1 MKKRL
6 LSLLLVFVMVCG
18 MLPMTALA
26 SNDDLTAQCTNYT
39 VSFAVSG
46 ATVKIG
52 TATPNGDNGTLELV
66 VADVTGTSVT
76 VTPTFSNFSVA
87 PMLTFDSTSLS
98 VNVSTGSG
106 TATSNVVKRLQNGQP
121 MGAMGSWTI
130 NVTVDNGDGGSG
142 DTPPAADAA
151 DPIDITMTFADGGQ
165 IVEVD
170 DQKIYNAEV
179 TVPDL
184 NEDGKLTIGEAFAAF
199 HNMYYTGGAEAGYT
213 ETSNESV
220 TGWVTNF
227 WGKGSTRFSYALN
240 YGWAHST
247 QDEIGAGDQLTAYF
261 GQATDYLD
269 LLTWFD
275 EESYVAEAGVEK
287 EFSVNGI
294 SIYKS
299 GETGN
304 ATAVPDGATV
314 TVYDNTG
321 AVVSALTAT
330 TDEHGEFS
338 ITFPDEGAYSIVV
351 GGTCSYTCNGA
362 GTSGAPVVPAYCEVI
377 VKPAMTFT
385 TDLSESEVVYKAGAD
400 AAQLSVEA
408 VRTVEPDAEVSYQWY
423 SNTTN
428 STESGT
434 VISGETSA
442 NYTPSTAA
450 AGTTYYYVVASC
462 DNLSASSKIA
472 KVTVKENSLPAL
484 KGEANKTVSIF
495 KGDSHTWTMSDLFT
509 DADEDPLTCKV
520 QLFDAE
526 GNPLGGE
533 VTVENG
539 TYTYTPVDTAEGY
552 RLKFYAS
559 DDGGTIWSEAVYT
572 AVIALK
578 EKVEYTIVTGDTD
591 SPNKYLSRITE
602 CVISGSNVI
611 AAEVTDSGKVWN
623 ITLSADTDKT
633 AALTYNITVEGSY
646 ASNCYV
652 SFNGA
657 DGVKVSSNA
666 VSFSGVPVWD
676 GNNTAT
682 VTFQTRYN
690 NRTNNSSRMRT
701 YTLNLSIDDG
711 VNDAPY
717 LKGDATA
724 SHDMRVGETYSLD
737 LGTVFGDKDSMDV
750 SYAVSVNDA
759 DAVAA
764 EKAYSYVPD
773 AADTVTLTFTA
784 NDGSLTSDTY
794 TVTLNVRE
802 NAAPTLNGDA
812 SGAGEVCKALTY
824 TLDLAPLFT
833 DADGDALT
841 YSYTVNG
848 GEATSTAAS
857 FSYVPAEVGPY
868 TIAFTATDA
877 KGAVSPV
884 YTLTLTATENPAP
897 TLKVESTGE
906 AAVDQYSAW
915 TLNLGTIFADNEG
928 DSLTYTVSI
937 DGADAVSAAAS
948 YSLTPDTNVEKTLV
962 FQAKDKAGNL
972 SPTYTVTL
980 TVNYVA
986 RTTIETG
993 CVKHAGNF
1001 DGWLSKVT
1009 VTGAEVTEYKWRGG
1023 SGHDETKDASHELYV
1038 LLDPATADNAVL
1050 ELAYALGG
1058 NTRQVKYKTTPP
1070 ASVELV
1076 GGTATVSV
1084 TTQYSRMASWVTTRN
1099 YTLHFTNKAN
1109 TAPAASPAEG
1119 TYEAFV
1125 SENYEVNLSSI
1136 FSDADGH
1143 PLRYTLSVNGGE
1155 SVAVDAAYSEQ
1166 LNTPGTFSYV
1176 FTATDIWGAKATYT
1190 VALTAKLSNEV
1201 YNVTVNVPEDV
1212 SPTFYYT
1219 EDAQEGSE
1227 LTAQAAENVY
1237 TVQVPAN
1244 ISTIS
1249 WRADGMGMSTAV
1261 SAENNSLTLYKTDY
1275 VVKAGDDTDA
1285 DAVVTVKYGEAT
1297 AAGNNNSFLLLSAG
1311 AYTVSAVPSSGYT
1324 AAWRNVELTEQA
1336 AVAGATAINLEYRGV
1351 GFTVPD
1357 FAQVY
1362 VCAANTRQGY
1372 PTTEIQPSRI
1382 ETNGTDGTKVCYYV
1396 LNNGTIYEYRVFV
1409 PETIENSDQYVTYV
1423 GMFKKAENSA
1433 FTVTAAQLEDSDNG
1447 RKTVDHELTPYSRA
1461 ETLDMANVA
1470 DLYMNVNAQGYLKL
1484 SQGQTKDL
1492 YTARSWWATNCGGW
1506 ALNTYYFLEPDYT
1519 YTVVGLDGQPST
1531 DVVTIDEN
1539 GKIKAV
1545 GDGTAIVLVTY
1556 DAMNTKIEEALF
1568 TESGPETPRENGFYS
1583 AIWPENTGVFV
1594 VSVGAEDSGI
1604 TTGMTINEDR
1614 GTPGKYAGK
1623 NVDAEHD
1630 VIYFL
1635 GSQGEYTFTPGTEG
1649 VTVSVANPAISNNV
1663 LSFNGFVELT
1673 ANTDGSVTVPLTAGR
1688 NIVKVEKDGKAE
1700 YQVITAKSVSVTVN
1714 GKPFAEATVAPG
1726 DTVTVVFD
1734 TLYNP
1739 VNRLALYNTGAAV
1752 VYSDV
1757 SGYPGKTA
1765 GNYNGGMGFYFFAS
1779 NAPHQTV
1786 ANFNQVGT
1794 DGSSY
1799 GNYAVKLGATL
1810 TVPQDFNEAY
1820 FTLTDGAFYVSGFS
1834 KFTFGQHREVMGQ
1847 APNSSGGS
1855 NNIYS
1860 YFGRLPDISIPAATL
1875 ESIEVTS
1882 QPTKTTYNIGDVFD
1896 PAGMVVTGTYSN
1908 SAGRFTQA
1916 VAGYTFDTNAFTE
1929 VGEKVLTITY
1939 EGKTTT
1945 LTVTV
1950 EDVTLEKIEV
1960 TTPPTKTTYI
1970 VGDSFDPA
1978 GMLVTATYSDESTED
1993 VTAQVS
1999 CTPATFEEAGQ
2010 QTVTV
2015 SYGSKTTTL
2024 TVTVENPALEKIE
2037 VTTDPAKTSYTVG
2050 DSFNPAGMVVTA
2062 TYSNHTTKAVTG
2074 YTYDT
2079 AAFAEAGDKTVII
2092 SYTEDGVTKTATI
2105 VVTVTASGSGSG
2117 GTQKPTYDS
2126 ITVYMTFVDE
2136 GNIMVYGDSVTVY
2149 DEDEDGQYTIGNAFA
2164 ALHRDYYSGGENG
2177 YAEVSNANV
2186 TGWVSKFWGERTT
2199 TFSYLRNY
2207 SWVSSTKQTIRE
2219 GDTISAFNG
2228 EDSVSYSDL
2237 FTWFD
2242 SDSYSASTGT
2252 EKTFT
2257 VHGIN
2262 VMGSGP
2268 SGDLLAAP
2276 NGATVKVYKG
2286 GKALSEL
2293 ATTVDENGRFAVTFP
2308 EAGTY
2313 TIKVSGTAYYGSYSY
2328 SGAPVVPSQCTVY
2341 VSGTGTGTGTGTGA
2355 GTETG
2360 TGTTVSVSGDD
2371 HTIHVDATV
2380 EGAKATIDEVDP
2392 SDLNK
2397 VVGNHVN
2404 TGTVTIDFSGLESE
2418 EAITTV
2424 EIPAAAI
2431 KQIAEAVN
2439 DPKNDAHSLEIVLSD
2454 GASIEFDAAA
2464 LKEKASQAKG
2474 ADITVSIVSSDEA
2487 KLSSKQTQAVGK
2499 RPAYDINVTSG
2510 GKYISDMGGKIT
2522 VHAPYVLKGDEKA
2535 RGIVVYYV
2543 DDNGNKERC
2552 ETSYD
2557 PIKKRVN
2564 WKTDHL
2570 SLYMIGYDETLV
2582 NNPFIDVTETAY
2594 YFDAVLWAVDEG
2606 ITNGTSATTFSPDA
2620 SCTRAQM
2627 VTFLWRAAGSPK
2639 ATATTCV
2646 FTDVDKDAYYY
2657 EALLWAIE
2665 TKLTN
2670 GTSAT
2675 TFSPDAIC
2683 TRGQMATFLY
2693 RNAKTPVV
2701 TGTHAFTDVKV
2712 DAYYND
2718 AVIWAAAEGITVGT
2732 SATTFSPDA
2741 DCTRG
2746 QMVTF
2751 LYRYLGEEK

>member
-1 MKKRL
+1 MKKRI
-6 LSLLLVFVMVCG
+6 LSLLLVFVMLCG
-18 MLPMTALA
+18 MLPVTAA
-26 SNDDLTAQCTNYT
+26 AADNTATLTDTFLGSANAT
-39 VSFAVSG
+39 VTFSVSG
-46 ATVKIG
+46 ATVSSYSYAADTNTMSI
-52 TATPNGDNGTLELV
+52 V
-66 VADVTGTSVT
+66 VTDVTNTNVT
-76 VTPTFSNFSVA
+76 LNAAT
-87 PMLTFDSTSLS
+87 TSLRFTPES
-98 VNVSTGSG
+98 ASVDVSSGSGSVQFRIFGQTPQQGENIIVNVTKIDGS
-106 TATSNVVKRLQNGQP
+106 
-121 MGAMGSWTI
+121 
-130 NVTVDNGDGGSG
+130 GGSG
-142 DTPPAADAA
+142 GEGAADS
-151 DPIDITMTFADGGQ
+151 INITMTFADGGQ

-170 DQKIYNAEV
+170 NQKLYNAEV
-179 TVPDL
+179 EVSDR
-184 NEDGKLTIGEAFAAF
+184 NNDGKLTIGEAFAAF
-199 HNMYYTGGAEAGYT
+199 HDMYYTGGAEAGYA
-213 ETSNESV
+213 ETSNDSV

-227 WGKGSTRFSYALN
+227 WGKSSTCFSYALN

-247 QDEIGAGDQLTAYF
+247 QDEIKADDQLTAYF

-269 LLTWFD
+269 LLVWFD
-275 EESYVAEAGVEK
+275 EESYMAEAGTELG
-287 EFSVNGI
+287 FSVNGI

-299 GETGN
+299 GENGN
-304 ATAVPDGATV
+304 ARAVPVGATV
-314 TVYDNTG
+314 KVYDDNNE
-321 AVVSALTAT
+321 VVQSLTAV
-330 TDEHGEFS
+330 TDEYGEFS
-338 ITFPDEGAYSIVV
+338 ITFPAAGIYSVV
-351 GGTCSYTCNGA
+351 VDGTCSYTCNSVP
-362 GTSGAPVVPAYCEVI
+362 TSDAPVVPAWCEV
-377 VKPAMTFT
+377 VVQPALTFT
-385 TDLSESEVVYKAGAD
+385 TDLSESEVSYKVGDA
-400 AAQLSVEA
+400 AAQLSVKA
-408 VRTVEPDAEVSYQWY
+408 TRTMEPASEVSYQWY

-428 STESGT
+428 STEDGAA
-434 VISGETSA
+434 IEAAASA

-462 DNLSASSKIA
+462 GNLSATSKIA
-472 KVTVKENSLPAL
+472 KITVRENALPAL
-484 KGEANKTVSIF
+484 KGEANETVSVF
-495 KGDSHTWTMSDLFT
+495 KGDSYTWTMSDLFT
-509 DADEDPLTCKV
+509 DEDGDALTYKV
-520 QLFDAE
+520 QICDTDGEA
-526 GNPLGGE
+526 LGSE
-533 VTVENG
+533 ETVENG
-539 TYTYTPVDTAEGY
+539 TYTYTPGENAGGY

-559 DDGGTIWSEAVYT
+559 DDGGATWSDALYT

-578 EKVEYTIVTGDTD
+578 EKVEYTIITNDTD
-591 SPNKYLSRITE
+591 SPDSYLSRITE
-602 CVISGSNVI
+602 CVISGPKVI
-611 AAEVTDSGKVWN
+611 AAEVTDAGKVWN
-623 ITLSADTDKT
+623 ITLPSGTDKT
-633 AALTYNITVEGSY
+633 AALTYNITVAGPKSSSSY
-646 ASNCYV
+646 SVAFNSTNYNDKV
-652 SFNGA
+652 AITDWKISFT
-657 DGVKVSSNA
+657 
-666 VSFSGVPVWD
+666 GVPDWKED
-676 GNNTAT
+676 GTAT
-682 VTFQTRYN
+682 VTFKTFYSNGKTDSR
-690 NRTNNSSRMRT
+690 NRL
-701 YTLNLSIDDG
+701 YTLNLTIDDG

-717 LKGDATA
+717 LKGDASA

-737 LGTVFGDKDSMDV
+737 LGTIFGDKDSFV
-750 SYAVSVNDA
+750 SYNVSVNGA
-759 DAVAA
+759 EAIAA
-764 EKAYSYVPD
+764 EKAYSYVPT
-773 AADTVTLTFTA
+773 AAGTVTLVFTA
-784 NDGSLTSDTY
+784 NDGSLIS
-794 TVTLNVRE
+794 N
-802 NAAPTLNGDA
+802 
-812 SGAGEVCKALTY
+812 S
-824 TLDLAPLFT
+824 
-833 DADGDALT
+833 
-841 YSYTVNG
+841 
-848 GEATSTAAS
+848 
-857 FSYVPAEVGPY
+857 
-868 TIAFTATDA
+868 
-877 KGAVSPV
+877 
-884 YTLTLTATENPAP
+884 
-897 TLKVESTGE
+897 
-906 AAVDQYSAW
+906 
-915 TLNLGTIFADNEG
+915 
-928 DSLTYTVSI
+928 
-937 DGADAVSAAAS
+937 
-948 YSLTPDTNVEKTLV
+948 
-962 FQAKDKAGNL
+962 
-972 SPTYTVTL
+972 YTVTL

-1058 NTRQVKYKTTPP
+1058 NTGQVKYKTTPP

-1109 TAPAASPAEG
+1109 TAPAASPAED

-1125 SENYEVNLSSI
+1125 SENYEVDLSSI

-1249 WRADGMGMSTAV
+1249 WRADGMGMSAAV

-1336 AVAGATAINLEYRGV
+1336 AVAGETAINLEYRGV
-1351 GFTVPD
+1351 GFTVPA

-1447 RKTVDHELTPYSRA
+1447 RKTVDHELTPYSSA

-1506 ALNTYYFLEPDYT
+1506 AMNTYYFLEPDYT

-1568 TESGPETPRENGFYS
+1568 TESGPETPSENGFYS

-1604 TTGMTINEDR
+1604 TTGMTINEDK

-1786 ANFNQVGT
+1786 ANFNQVGN

-1799 GNYAVKLGATL
+1799 GNYAVNLGATL

-1855 NNIYS
+1855 SNIYS

-2499 RPAYDINVTSG
+2499 RPSYDINVTSG

>member
-1 MKKRL
+1 M
-6 LSLLLVFVMVCG
+6 
-18 MLPMTALA
+18 
-26 SNDDLTAQCTNYT
+26 
-39 VSFAVSG
+39 
-46 ATVKIG
+46 
-52 TATPNGDNGTLELV
+52 
-66 VADVTGTSVT
+66 
-76 VTPTFSNFSVA
+76 
-87 PMLTFDSTSLS
+87 
-98 VNVSTGSG
+98 
-106 TATSNVVKRLQNGQP
+106 
-121 MGAMGSWTI
+121 
-130 NVTVDNGDGGSG
+130 
-142 DTPPAADAA
+142 
-151 DPIDITMTFADGGQ
+151 
-165 IVEVD
+165 
-170 DQKIYNAEV
+170 
-179 TVPDL
+179 
-184 NEDGKLTIGEAFAAF
+184 
-199 HNMYYTGGAEAGYT
+199 
-213 ETSNESV
+213 
-220 TGWVTNF
+220 
-227 WGKGSTRFSYALN
+227 
-240 YGWAHST
+240 
-247 QDEIGAGDQLTAYF
+247 
-261 GQATDYLD
+261 
-269 LLTWFD
+269 
-275 EESYVAEAGVEK
+275 
-287 EFSVNGI
+287 
-294 SIYKS
+294 
-299 GETGN
+299 
-304 ATAVPDGATV
+304 
-314 TVYDNTG
+314 
-321 AVVSALTAT
+321 
-330 TDEHGEFS
+330 
-338 ITFPDEGAYSIVV
+338 
-351 GGTCSYTCNGA
+351 
-362 GTSGAPVVPAYCEVI
+362 
-377 VKPAMTFT
+377 
-385 TDLSESEVVYKAGAD
+385 
-400 AAQLSVEA
+400 
-408 VRTVEPDAEVSYQWY
+408 
-423 SNTTN
+423 
-428 STESGT
+428 
-434 VISGETSA
+434 
-442 NYTPSTAA
+442 
-450 AGTTYYYVVASC
+450 
-462 DNLSASSKIA
+462 
-472 KVTVKENSLPAL
+472 
-484 KGEANKTVSIF
+484 
-495 KGDSHTWTMSDLFT
+495 
-509 DADEDPLTCKV
+509 
-520 QLFDAE
+520 
-526 GNPLGGE
+526 
-533 VTVENG
+533 
-539 TYTYTPVDTAEGY
+539 
-552 RLKFYAS
+552 
-559 DDGGTIWSEAVYT
+559 
-572 AVIALK
+572 
-578 EKVEYTIVTGDTD
+578 
-591 SPNKYLSRITE
+591 
-602 CVISGSNVI
+602 
-611 AAEVTDSGKVWN
+611 
-623 ITLSADTDKT
+623 
-633 AALTYNITVEGSY
+633 
-646 ASNCYV
+646 
-652 SFNGA
+652 
-657 DGVKVSSNA
+657 
-666 VSFSGVPVWD
+666 
-676 GNNTAT
+676 
-682 VTFQTRYN
+682 
-690 NRTNNSSRMRT
+690 
-701 YTLNLSIDDG
+701 
-711 VNDAPY
+711 
-717 LKGDATA
+717 
-724 SHDMRVGETYSLD
+724 
-737 LGTVFGDKDSMDV
+737 
-750 SYAVSVNDA
+750 
-759 DAVAA
+759 
-764 EKAYSYVPD
+764 
-773 AADTVTLTFTA
+773 
-784 NDGSLTSDTY
+784 
-794 TVTLNVRE
+794 TLNVRD
-802 NAAPTLNGDA
+802 NAAPTLTGAA
-812 SGAGEVCKALTY
+812 SGTGEVCKALTY
-824 TLDLAPLFT
+824 TLNLAPLFT

-906 AAVDQYSAW
+906 AAVNQYSAW

-948 YSLTPDTNVEKTLV
+948 YSLTPDTDGVKTLV

-1084 TTQYSRMASWVTTRN
+1084 TTQYSHMASWVTTRN

-1125 SENYEVNLSSI
+1125 SENYEVDLSRI

-1249 WRADGMGMSTAV
+1249 WRADGMGMSAAV

-1297 AAGNNNSFLLLSAG
+1297 AAGNNNSFLLLSTG
-1311 AYTVSAVPSSGYT
+1311 TYTVSAVPSSGYT

-1357 FAQVY
+1357 FAEVY

-1382 ETNGTDGTKVCYYV
+1382 ETDGTDGTKVCYYV
-1396 LNNGTIYEYRVFV
+1396 LNNGTVYEYRVFV
-1409 PETIENSDQYVTYV
+1409 PESVENSDQYVTYV
-1423 GMFKKAENSA
+1423 GMFKKAEDSA
-1433 FTVTAAQLEDSDNG
+1433 FTVTAEQLEAGDNG
-1447 RKTVDHELTPYSRA
+1447 RETIDHELTPWSNA

-1492 YTARSWWATNCGGW
+1492 YTARTWWATNCGGW
-1506 ALNTYYFLEPDYT
+1506 AMNTYYFLEPDYH

-1531 DVVTIDEN
+1531 DVITIDEN
-1539 GKIKAV
+1539 GKIRAV

-1556 DAMNTKIEEALF
+1556 DAMNTNIEEALF
-1568 TESGPETPRENGFYS
+1568 RESGPETPSENGFYS

-1594 VSVGAEDSGI
+1594 VSVGAGDSGI
-1604 TTGMTINEDR
+1604 TTGMTINENK
-1614 GTPGKYAGK
+1614 GTPAKYAGK
-1623 NVDAEHD
+1623 SVDAEHD

-1649 VTVSVANPAISNNV
+1649 VTVSVANPAISDNV

-1673 ANTDGSVTVPLTAGR
+1673 ANTDGSVTVPLTVGR
-1688 NIVKVEKDGKAE
+1688 NIVKLEKDGKAE

-1714 GKPFAEATVAPG
+1714 GNPLSEATVAPG

-1752 VYSDV
+1752 IYSDV

-1765 GNYNGGMGFYFFAS
+1765 GNYTGGMGFYFFAS
-1779 NAPHQTV
+1779 HTPHQTV
-1786 ANFNQVGT
+1786 ANFNQVGN

-1799 GNYAVKLGATL
+1799 GNYAVNMGATL
-1810 TVPQDFNEAY
+1810 TVPQDFKEAY
-1820 FTLTDGAFYVSGFS
+1820 FTLADGAFYVSGFS

-1847 APNSSGGS
+1847 APNSTGGS
-1855 NNIYS
+1855 SNIYS

-2037 VTTDPAKTSYTVG
+2037 VTTDPEKTSYTVG